1 MLLAEAGS
9 ELSHLRSCVA
19 KLMKKAEECQEVQR
33 REILGIFVLKPRRKP
48 QDANKQAGTEIQQ
61 WLQM

>member
-1 MLLAEAGS
+1 
-9 ELSHLRSCVA
+9 
-19 KLMKKAEECQEVQR
+19 MKKAEECQEVQR

-61 WLQM
+61 WLQMWKSMVLIWGKGVEG